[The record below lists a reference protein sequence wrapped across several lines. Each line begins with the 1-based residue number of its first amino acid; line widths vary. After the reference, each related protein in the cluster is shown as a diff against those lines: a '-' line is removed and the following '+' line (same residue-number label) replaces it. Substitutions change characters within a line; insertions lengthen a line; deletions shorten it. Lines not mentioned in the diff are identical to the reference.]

1 MAEIGINTL
10 PLSHNRCMEKQTID
24 MQTPTQD
31 ESVCISRREAEEY
44 RAYKRKQLQADIV
57 NALSHSESSILNGED
72 AQRVCERAIR
82 LRQAAVK
89 TPLTRLALASRYL
102 AGSKVKLDCVV
113 GGTGETLTKVKTLE
127 ARLAAR
133 KKAAEITVV
142 VAPSLVDGCRYGEI
156 RRELKKMR
164 RAAGKVPLKVRVEQ
178 TDSLTTLARLARIA
192 SETGARFFS
201 VPYFENCERLCVN
214 FTRGCALEVSGVD
227 DTDAFRKL
235 SKAGV
240 ARIVTDRGFEI
251 YAEWL
256 KKGYEELVAKSLNV
270 AKEEKT
276 DKVEKTPEP
285 SETSEPSKQ
294 LPAQANEKT
303 ENKSSETDYRCRV
316 EGTKLTF
323 Y

>member
-1 MAEIGINTL
+1 MAKIGINAL
-10 PLSHNRCMEKQTID
+10 PLSQTRCMEKQTNN
-24 MQTPTQD
+24 MQTLTQD
-31 ESVCISRREAEEY
+31 ESVLISRREAEEY
-44 RAYKRKQLQADIV
+44 RAYKRKKLQADIV
-57 NALSHSESSILNGED
+57 NALSNSESSILNGED
-72 AQRVCERAIR
+72 VQRVCERAIR

-89 TPLTRLALASRYL
+89 APLTRLALASRYL

-133 KKAAEITVV
+133 KKASEITVV

-156 RRELKKMR
+156 RRELKKVR

-178 TDSLTTLARLARIA
+178 TASLTTLARLARIA
-192 SETGARFFS
+192 CETGARFFS
-201 VPYFENCERLCVN
+201 VPYFDDCQRLCVN

-256 KKGYEELVAKSLNV
+256 KKGYEELVAETMNT
-270 AKEEKT
+270 AREENAENT
-276 DKVEKTPEP
+276 EKTPERSP
-285 SETSEPSKQ
+285 KSAGEQTE
-294 LPAQANEKT
+294 EKS
-303 ENKSSETDYRCRV
+303 NNPSSETDYRCRV
-316 EGTKLTF
+316 EGKKLTF

>member
-10 PLSHNRCMEKQTID
+10 PLSHNRCMEKQTNN
-24 MQTPTQD
+24 MQTLTQD
-31 ESVCISRREAEEY
+31 ESVRISRREAEEY

-57 NALSHSESSILNGED
+57 KALSNSESSILNGED
-72 AQRVCERAIR
+72 VQRVCERAIR

-89 TPLTRLALASRYL
+89 TSLTRLALASRYL

-156 RRELKKMR
+156 RRELKKVR

-178 TDSLTTLARLARIA
+178 TASLTTLARLARIA
-192 SETGARFFS
+192 CETGARFFS
-201 VPYFENCERLCVN
+201 VPYFDDCQKLCVN
-214 FTRGCALEVSGVD
+214 FTRGCGLEVSGVD

-256 KKGYEELVAKSLNV
+256 KKGYEELVVETVNV

-276 DKVEKTPEP
+276 EQSSLQTPEQ
-285 SETSEPSKQ
+285 PSKQ
-294 LPAQANEKT
+294 AT
-303 ENKSSETDYRCRV
+303 EPPQNPSSETDYRCRV
-316 EGTKLTF
+316 QGTKLTF

>member
-1 MAEIGINTL
+1 
-10 PLSHNRCMEKQTID
+10 MEKQTIE
-24 MQTPTQD
+24 MKTPTQE
-31 ESVCISRREAEEY
+31 ESVRISRREAEEY

-57 NALSHSESSILNGED
+57 SALSNSESSILNGED

-89 TPLTRLALASRYL
+89 APLTRLALAARYL

-113 GGTGETLTKVKTLE
+113 GGTGETLTKVKMLE
-127 ARLAAR
+127 ARLAAK

-142 VAPSLVDGCRYGEI
+142 VAPSLVDSCRYSEI
-156 RRELKKMR
+156 RKEIKRVR

-178 TDSLTTLARLARIA
+178 TDSLTALARIA
-192 SETGARFFS
+192 RIACETGARFFS
-201 VPYFENCERLCVN
+201 VPYFQGCERLGVN

-227 DTDAFRKL
+227 DTDAFRTL

-256 KKGYEELVAKSLNV
+256 KKGYEELVTQTVSV
-270 AKEEKT
+270 TKEEKT
-276 DKVEKTPEP
+276 QTTE
-285 SETSEPSKQ
+285 ET
-294 LPAQANEKT
+294 EKT
-303 ENKSSETDYRCRV
+303 EKTEKSPAQTGEQTDKQEMGSSKNSRENSSSETDYRCRL

>member
-1 MAEIGINTL
+1 
-10 PLSHNRCMEKQTID
+10 MEMKA
-24 MQTPTQD
+24 PTQE

-44 RAYKRKQLQADIV
+44 RAYKRKKLQADIV
-57 NALSHSESSILNGED
+57 NALANSEGSILNGED
-72 AQRVCERAIR
+72 VGRVCERAIR

-89 TPLTRLALASRYL
+89 VPLTRLALASRYL

-113 GGTGETLTKVKTLE
+113 GGTGETLSKVKALE

-133 KKAAEITVV
+133 KKATEITVV
-142 VAPSLVDGCRYGEI
+142 IAPSLVDGCRYGEI
-156 RRELKKMR
+156 RKELKKVR
-164 RAAGKVPLKVRVEQ
+164 RAVGKVPLKVRVEQ
-178 TDSLTTLARLARIA
+178 TASLTTLARIARIA
-192 SETGARFFS
+192 CETGARFFS
-201 VPYFENCERLCVN
+201 VPYFEECQRLCVN

-227 DTDAFRKL
+227 DADAFRRL

-256 KKGYEELVAKSLNV
+256 KKGYEEIVAQNAS
-270 AKEEKT
+270 AIKEE
-276 DKVEKTPEP
+276 KVEKTPER
-285 SETSEPSKQ
+285 KQ
-294 LPAQANEKT
+294 EANEKPN
-303 ENKSSETDYRCRV
+303 ENGKNPSSETDYRCRV

>member
-1 MAEIGINTL
+1 
-10 PLSHNRCMEKQTID
+10 MEKQTIE
-24 MQTPTQD
+24 MKTPTQE
-31 ESVCISRREAEEY
+31 ESVRISRREAEEY

-57 NALSHSESSILNGED
+57 SALSNSESSILNGED

-89 TPLTRLALASRYL
+89 APLTRLALAARYL

-113 GGTGETLTKVKTLE
+113 GGTGETLTKVKMLE
-127 ARLAAR
+127 ARLAAK

-142 VAPSLVDGCRYGEI
+142 VAPSLVDSCRYSEI
-156 RRELKKMR
+156 RKEIKRVR

-178 TDSLTTLARLARIA
+178 TDSLTALARIA
-192 SETGARFFS
+192 RIACETGARFFS
-201 VPYFENCERLCVN
+201 VPYFQGCERLGVN

-227 DTDAFRKL
+227 DADAFRTL

-256 KKGYEELVAKSLNV
+256 KKGYEELVSQTV
-270 AKEEKT
+270 SVTKEEKT
-276 DKVEKTPEP
+276 QTTE
-285 SETSEPSKQ
+285 ET
-294 LPAQANEKT
+294 EKT
-303 ENKSSETDYRCRV
+303 EKTEKSPAQTGEQTDKQEMGSSKNSRENSSSETDYRCRL

>member
-1 MAEIGINTL
+1 MAEIGINAL

-31 ESVCISRREAEEY
+31 ESVRISRREAEEY
-44 RAYKRKQLQADIV
+44 RAYKRKKLQADIV
-57 NALSHSESSILNGED
+57 NALSHSESSILSGED
-72 AQRVCERAIR
+72 VQRVCERAIR

-89 TPLTRLALASRYL
+89 APLTRLALAYRYL

-156 RRELKKMR
+156 RRELKKVR

-178 TDSLTTLARLARIA
+178 TASLTALARIA
-192 SETGARFFS
+192 RIACEAGARFFS
-201 VPYFENCERLCVN
+201 VPYFNDCERLCVN

-256 KKGYEELVAKSLNV
+256 KKGYEELVAQSLN
-270 AKEEKT
+270 AREEKT
-276 DKVEKTPEP
+276 DTTEKVPEQPTALEQEK
-285 SETSEPSKQ
+285 
-294 LPAQANEKT
+294 ANEKSN
-303 ENKSSETDYRCRV
+303 EEPKNASSETDYRCRL

>member
-10 PLSHNRCMEKQTID
+10 PLSHNRCMEKQTNN
-24 MQTPTQD
+24 MQALTQD
-31 ESVCISRREAEEY
+31 ESVRISRREAEEY

-57 NALSHSESSILNGED
+57 KALSNSESSILNGED
-72 AQRVCERAIR
+72 VQRVCERAIR

-89 TPLTRLALASRYL
+89 APLTRLALASRYL

-156 RRELKKMR
+156 RRELKKVR

-178 TDSLTTLARLARIA
+178 TASLTTLSRLARIA
-192 SETGARFFS
+192 CETGARFFS
-201 VPYFENCERLCVN
+201 VPYFDDCQRLCVN
-214 FTRGCALEVSGVD
+214 FTRGCGLEVSGVD

-256 KKGYEELVAKSLNV
+256 KKGYEELVAETVS
-270 AKEEKT
+270 AAREEKS
-276 DKVEKTPEP
+276 EKAEQPPE
-285 SETSEPSKQ
+285 Q
-294 LPAQANEKT
+294 LPEQAPKQAT
-303 ENKSSETDYRCRV
+303 EAPKNASSETDYRCRL

>member
-1 MAEIGINTL
+1 MENKATEI
-10 PLSHNRCMEKQTID
+10 KA
-24 MQTPTQD
+24 PTQE

-44 RAYKRKQLQADIV
+44 RAYKRKKLQADIV
-57 NALSHSESSILNGED
+57 NALASSEGSILNGED

-89 TPLTRLALASRYL
+89 VPLTRLALASRYL

-113 GGTGETLTKVKTLE
+113 GGTGETLTKVKALE

-156 RRELKKMR
+156 RKEIKRVR
-164 RAAGKVPLKVRVEQ
+164 RAARRVPLKVRVEQ
-178 TDSLTTLARLARIA
+178 TASLTTLARIARIA
-192 SETGARFFS
+192 CETGAKFFS
-201 VPYFENCERLCVN
+201 VPYFEECGRLCVN
-214 FTRGCALEVSGVD
+214 FTRGCALEVSGVED
-227 DTDAFRKL
+227 AEAFRKL

-256 KKGYEELVAKSLNV
+256 KKGYEELVAETTNL

-276 DKVEKTPEP
+276 EKIPEQADK
-285 SETSEPSKQ
+285 
-294 LPAQANEKT
+294 QANEQPK
-303 ENKSSETDYRCRV
+303 NASSETDYRCRV